1 MAGMGWL
8 ERSQT
13 VVAPDN
19 RVWTVRRVLL
29 PRPPRWKGKPLPWT
43 GSGDTTGSNGTSNDS
58 TKDPRERDASSMWK
72 DDRSRDSGWGAWEGL
87 EFAGDIGDALPAVA
101 AVILGVAAI
110 VLLFTF
116 AWFVLFPVLFFLGD
130 LLLILLIAA
139 GGVAVRVLFR
149 RPWKIEA
156 STGPIPERHSWGV
169 VGVRASADAV
179 KTVAYALSRGTAPE
193 AIRLAR

>member
-8 ERSQT
+8 ERTQT
-13 VVAPDN
+13 VVAPDSH
-19 RVWTVRRVLL
+19 VWTVRRVLL
-29 PRPPRWKGKPLPWT
+29 PRPPRWKGRPLTW
-43 GSGDTTGSNGTSNDS
+43 GRSNDGTRTDS
-58 TKDPRERDASSMWK
+58 TKDAGDRDESAMWK
-72 DDRSRDSGWGAWEGL
+72 DDRSSDTGWREAWQGL

-101 AVILGVAAI
+101 AAIFAVALM

-139 GGVAVRVLFR
+139 GGVALRVLFR

-156 STGPIPERHSWGV
+156 RRVEPPQKTHTWGV
-169 VGVRASADAV
+169 VGLRASNEAV
-179 KTVAYALSRGTAPE
+179 KTVAYALSRGTTAE
-193 AIRLAR
+193 EIRLAR